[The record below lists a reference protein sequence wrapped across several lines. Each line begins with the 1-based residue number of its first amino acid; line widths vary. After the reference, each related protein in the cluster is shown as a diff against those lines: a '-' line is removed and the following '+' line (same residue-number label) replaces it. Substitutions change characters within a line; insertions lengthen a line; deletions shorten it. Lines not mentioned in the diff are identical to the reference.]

1 MPDWLRFLNTRCDA
15 ISGTV
20 SILVNWKFAF
30 PKLGGTGLPSRVA
43 SSGLGSKVST

>member
-20 SILVNWKFAF
+20 SILVN
-30 PKLGGTGLPSRVA
+30 
-43 SSGLGSKVST
+43 